1 MRCAFL
7 VAWREYAEN
16 ARTKGFWIGLF
27 LLPVI
32 LFLSGYVPVLLERK
46 GRPTRHFVLV
56 DQSGQFEKTVQD
68 ALAKSHQRRVLDALR
83 EYAKKNAQPAPP
95 ASGKSAAGERDV
107 LKELARQGPDAADR
121 FIRRGGKEFYL
132 SEIKPRLKPGA
143 QEFVEPK
150 RQLQRVPLPA
160 DIRADAD
167 LSVLAQALKPYL
179 RGEKKIEVDGYASG
193 IFAAILIPADVEGRI
208 VRPGPPG
215 PSTNSSP
222 GGVEYWSGNLA
233 DDNLRDEVQ
242 SAIDAEVRRREYVTR
257 GMDLALIAQVEGTR
271 LPFASLNPK
280 KEEGQEKVSGTD
292 VLRQWAPVAFVY
304 LLWIALFSIMQMLL
318 NNVIEEKSN
327 RIIEVL
333 LSSVTPGELMMGK
346 LAGIAAVGMTMV
358 GAWLLSL
365 MGILAWKAEAHPEV
379 AGQLYNVVRTSNLL
393 PAFVIYFFFGYLMYA
408 ALILALGSVCNT
420 LKEAQNYMGMITMV
434 MTVPLLTMMFIPKDP
449 NGTLAT
455 VLSWVPL
462 YTPFVMMNRAAAD
475 PPLFDLV
482 GTMVL
487 LIASTVCALG
497 MAGKIFRIGVL
508 RAGQPPKLVELL
520 RWLKRRD

>member
-1 MRCAFL
+1 
-7 VAWREYAEN
+7 
-16 ARTKGFWIGLF
+16 
-27 LLPVI
+27 
-32 LFLSGYVPVLLERK
+32 
-46 GRPTRHFVLV
+46 
-56 DQSGQFEKTVQD
+56 
-68 ALAKSHQRRVLDALR
+68 
-83 EYAKKNAQPAPP
+83 
-95 ASGKSAAGERDV
+95 
-107 LKELARQGPDAADR
+107 
-121 FIRRGGKEFYL
+121 
-132 SEIKPRLKPGA
+132 
-143 QEFVEPK
+143 
-150 RQLQRVPLPA
+150 
-160 DIRADAD
+160 
-167 LSVLAQALKPYL
+167 LAQALKPYL
-179 RGEKKIEVDGYASG
+179 RDEKKIGVDGHAAG
-193 IFAAILIPADVEGRI
+193 IFAAILIPADVERQI
-208 VRPGPPG
+208 VRPGLPG
-215 PSTNSSP
+215 SSGSSTNSSP
-222 GGVEYWSGNLA
+222 GGIEYWSGNLA

-242 SAIDAEVRRREYVTR
+242 NAIDAEVRRREYVTR
-257 GMDLALIAQVEGTR
+257 GMDLVLIGQVEGTR
-271 LPFASLNPK
+271 VPFASLNPK
-280 KEEGQEKVSGTD
+280 KEEGQEKVSGAD

-346 LAGIAAVGMTMV
+346 LAGIAAVGLTMV

-365 MGILAWKAEAHPEV
+365 VGILAWKAGAHPEV
-379 AGQLYNVVRTSNLL
+379 AGQLYKVVRTSNLL
-393 PAFVIYFFFGYLMYA
+393 PAFVIYFLFGYLMYA

-420 LKEAQNYMGMITMV
+420 LKEAQNYMGIITMI

-487 LIASTVCALG
+487 LVVTTVCALW

-508 RAGQPPKLVELL
+508 RAGQPPKLVEML
-520 RWLKRRD
+520 RWLRRKD

>member
-1 MRCAFL
+1 MRYAFL

-68 ALAKSHQRRVLDALR
+68 ALEKRHQRRVFDALR
-83 EYAKKNAQPAPP
+83 EYAKKHAQPADP
-95 ASGKSAAGERDV
+95 ATVRSNAREPDA
-107 LKELARQGPDAADR
+107 LKELASSGPDAVDR
-121 FIRRGGKEFYL
+121 FIRRGGQEFYL
-132 SEIKPRLKPGA
+132 REIESRLKAGA
-143 QEFVEPK
+143 PEFVVPK
-150 RQLQRVPLPA
+150 QELQRVPLPA
-160 DIRADAD
+160 DVRAGSD
-167 LSVLAQALKPYL
+167 LSSLAQALKPYL
-179 RGEKKIEVDGYASG
+179 RGERKIVVDGHAAG
-193 IFAAILIPADVEGRI
+193 IFAAILIPEDVERQI
-208 VRPGPPG
+208 VRPGVPSS
-215 PSTNSSP
+215 STNSSP
-222 GGVEYWSGNLA
+222 GGIEYWSGNLA
-233 DDNLRDEVQ
+233 DDDLRDEVQ
-242 SAIDAEVRRREYVTR
+242 KAIDAEVRRREYVTR
-257 GMDLALIAQVEGTR
+257 GMDLALIGQVEGTR
-271 LPFASLNPK
+271 VPFASLNPK
-280 KEEGQEKVSGTD
+280 KEEGQEKVSGAD

-333 LSSVTPGELMMGK
+333 LSSVTPNELMMGK
-346 LAGIAAVGMTMV
+346 LAGIAAVGLTMV
-358 GAWLLSL
+358 GAWLISL
-365 MGILAWKAEAHPEV
+365 VGILAWKAGAHPEV
-379 AGQLYNVVRTSNLL
+379 AGQLYKVVRTSNLL
-393 PAFVIYFFFGYLMYA
+393 PAFVIYFLFGYLMYA

-455 VLSWVPL
+455 ALSWVPL

-475 PPLFDLV
+475 PPLFDV
-482 GTMVL
+482 IGTMVL
-487 LIASTVCALG
+487 LIATTVCALW

-508 RAGQPPKLVELL
+508 RAGQPPRLVEML
-520 RWLKRRD
+520 RWLRRKE